1 MKHALIIGGQTTD
14 VIDGRGS
21 PSHMSAYAEYFAADI
36 ADLEVGFAHFDELSL
51 VVSPDEFV
59 IYDHKNDRSLSEYD
73 VIIFR
78 GKVRA
83 NGELAY
89 CVSRFA
95 ALSGI
100 RFFNDYTP
108 YRPASKVSQ
117 AVTFH
122 ELGIK
127 FTKTIYAMNPL
138 ILEAM
143 VERELKTPFILK
155 DSLGSHGESN
165 FLLRSY
171 DELGKITRRDQDI
184 RYIAQD
190 YFANDCDYRL
200 LCIGDD
206 ELIIRRRANG
216 DTHLNNTSQG
226 GTAEIVQADF
236 LPPSAISE
244 AHRVC
249 DHVGMSIAGVDLLYD
264 EVSGD
269 YAFLEINSQPQ
280 LMTGAFPKEKQAL
293 VARYLRSLLQAE

>member
-1 MKHALIIGGQTTD
+1 MKHALVIGGRTTD
-14 VIDGRGS
+14 SIDGQDS
-21 PSHMSAYAEYFAADI
+21 PSHMAAYATYFAADI
-36 ADLEVGFAHFDELSL
+36 VDLEVRFAHFDELSL
-51 VVSPDEFV
+51 VVSPDSFL
-59 IYDHKNDRSLSEYD
+59 IYDHKNLRSLSDYD
-73 VIIFR
+73 LIIFR

-95 ALSGI
+95 ALNGI
-100 RFFNDYTP
+100 KFFNDYTP

-122 ELGIK
+122 ELGIR
-127 FTKTIYAMNPL
+127 FTKTIYAMDPD
-138 ILEAM
+138 IFEAT
-143 VERELKTPFILK
+143 VKRELETPFILK

-165 FLLRSY
+165 YLLRSY
-171 DELGKITRRDQDI
+171 DELGRIITRDQNI
-184 RYIAQD
+184 KYIAQD

-200 LCIGDD
+200 LCVGEDQ
-206 ELIIRRRANG
+206 LILRRRASG

-226 GTAEIVQADF
+226 GTAEIVETDF
-236 LPPSAISE
+236 LPSSAVRE
-244 AHRVC
+244 AHLLC

-264 EVSGD
+264 EASGD

-293 VARYLRSLLQAE
+293 VARFLQSLL

>member
-1 MKHALIIGGQTTD
+1 MKHALVIGGRTTD
-14 VIDGRGS
+14 SIDGQDS
-21 PSHMSAYAEYFAADI
+21 PSHMAAYATYFAADI
-36 ADLEVGFAHFDELSL
+36 VDLDVRFAHFDELSL
-51 VVSPDEFV
+51 VVSPDSFL
-59 IYDHKNDRSLSEYD
+59 IYDHKNLRSLSDYD
-73 VIIFR
+73 LIIFR

-95 ALSGI
+95 ALNGI
-100 RFFNDYTP
+100 KFFNDYTP

-122 ELGIK
+122 ELGIR
-127 FTKTIYAMNPL
+127 FTKTIYAMDPD
-138 ILEAM
+138 IFDAT
-143 VERELKTPFILK
+143 VKRELKTPFILK

-165 FLLRSY
+165 YLLRSY
-171 DELGKITRRDQDI
+171 DELGQIITRDQNI
-184 RYIAQD
+184 KYLAQD

-200 LCIGDD
+200 LCVGKDQ
-206 ELIIRRRANG
+206 LILRRRASG

-226 GTAEIVQADF
+226 GTAEIVETDF
-236 LPPSAISE
+236 LPSSAVRE
-244 AHRVC
+244 AHLLC

-264 EVSGD
+264 EASGD

-293 VARYLRSLLQAE
+293 VARFLQSLL

>member
-1 MKHALIIGGQTTD
+1 MKHALIIGGRTTD
-14 VIDGRGS
+14 VIDGQDS
-21 PSHMSAYAEYFAADI
+21 PSHMAAYASYFAADI
-36 ADLEVGFAHFDELSL
+36 ADLDVGFAHFDELSL
-51 VVSPDEFV
+51 VVSQDTFS
-59 IYDHKNDRSLSEYD
+59 IYDHKNERSLSDYD
-73 VIIFR
+73 LIIFR
-78 GKVRA
+78 GKVRV

-95 ALSGI
+95 ALNNI

-122 ELGIK
+122 ELGIR
-127 FTKTIYAMNPL
+127 FTKTVYAMNPVTF
-138 ILEAM
+138 EAV

-165 FLLRSY
+165 YLLHSY
-171 DELGKITRRDQDI
+171 DELGTITRRDQDI
-184 RYIAQD
+184 RYVAQD

-200 LCIGDD
+200 LCVGDD
-206 ELIIRRRANG
+206 QLILRRRAHG

-226 GTAEIVQADF
+226 GTADIVETDF
-236 LPPSAISE
+236 LPPSAVRE
-244 AHRVC
+244 AHRLC

-264 EVSGD
+264 EASGD

-293 VARYLRSLLQAE
+293 VARFLRSLL